1 MRAGNGNWEKLEEL
15 FHELTQLT
23 EPEKI
28 SRLAAISKESLGLFE
43 QLSTLLEADK
53 TSHPLF
59 QVESGGIFSLLASDQ
74 ELLGSRIGAF
84 ELREI
89 IGQGAMGTVFK
100 GHRADG
106 QFDQVVAIKLMKPLL
121 INPSFRDYF
130 ERERQILAKLN
141 HPNIAR
147 LYDGGFTDDG
157 RPFFTMEW
165 VSGKNLIDYCKDKNL
180 GLDERLNFFGQV
192 CHAVRYAHQS
202 LIAHLDL
209 KPQNIIINDEGQVKL
224 LDFGVSRM
232 VDEGFEKESGFTL
245 AYAAPEQI
253 ERNNPST
260 VSDMYALGVILFE
273 LLNGY
278 HPYEKLFKDPQGLK
292 EAILKGNAISF
303 KLSEMFGKVRFS
315 NDLELICRKAMK
327 VLPQHR
333 YASVDELDRD
343 LNDFRN
349 DYPITAHAKAWTYQ
363 AQKYLRRNRTVLAVV
378 NSAFFILLAMGLYY
392 TFQLRQQRNIAQAE
406 AKRANQIT
414 NLITDVFS
422 AADPNIGGADT
433 ITAVQLLDE
442 GLKNLE
448 KNLGD
453 DPEILASMLTKISPI
468 YLSLGQYEKGKF
480 IAEQAYQ
487 INSEL
492 FLYPHPLLA
501 ENELLIGDVYFFYG
515 KLDSAEYF
523 SKKGFS
529 QLLETNTKDEMKLA
543 NAMVGLGNIIYDLG
557 RYEEADSINR
567 IIYTIHQKH
576 LTPPHLLL
584 ANDLHMLG
592 SNRRKMEDY
601 DEAEKYLL
609 ASLEM
614 KKKLFDEPHLELA
627 LSYNHIG
634 SLYQNKGDDEASIP
648 YIRKSL
654 EQREAILGKNH
665 VETMASVS
673 NLARAYSNLGKFEE
687 ALPLYIASFST
698 ISSLFGDE
706 HYYYSYVA
714 NSLGMTYFNLGN
726 FAEAKFYLSKSVE
739 VNKKLFP
746 ENDKRNAVI
755 MMNLAKV
762 FVSEENHLEAIDFYE
777 KAHRILNSAEK
788 KDDRLI
794 TQCQQALGECSLA
807 LGNYSTAI
815 EYLEIALLNNQS
827 SDEVSQETISKINS
841 SLEKAYLATNN

>member
-1 MRAGNGNWEKLEEL
+1 
-15 FHELTQLT
+15 
-23 EPEKI
+23 
-28 SRLAAISKESLGLFE
+28 
-43 QLSTLLEADK
+43 
-53 TSHPLF
+53 
-59 QVESGGIFSLLASDQ
+59 
-74 ELLGSRIGAF
+74 
-84 ELREI
+84 
-89 IGQGAMGTVFK
+89 
-100 GHRADG
+100 
-106 QFDQVVAIKLMKPLL
+106 
-121 INPSFRDYF
+121 
-130 ERERQILAKLN
+130 
-141 HPNIAR
+141 
-147 LYDGGFTDDG
+147 
-157 RPFFTMEW
+157 
-165 VSGKNLIDYCKDKNL
+165 
-180 GLDERLNFFGQV
+180 
-192 CHAVRYAHQS
+192 
-202 LIAHLDL
+202 
-209 KPQNIIINDEGQVKL
+209 
-224 LDFGVSRM
+224 
-232 VDEGFEKESGFTL
+232 
-245 AYAAPEQI
+245 
-253 ERNNPST
+253 
-260 VSDMYALGVILFE
+260 
-273 LLNGY
+273 
-278 HPYEKLFKDPQGLK
+278 
-292 EAILKGNAISF
+292 
-303 KLSEMFGKVRFS
+303 MFGKVRFS
-315 NDLELICRKAMK
+315 NDLELICRKAMEI
-327 VLPQHR
+327 LPQER

-349 DYPITAHAKAWTYQ
+349 DYPITAHAKTWTYQ
-363 AQKYLRRNRTVLAVV
+363 AQKYLRRNRTVLAVA
-378 NSAFFILLAMGLYY
+378 NSAFLVLLAMGLYY
-392 TFQLRQQRNIAQAE
+392 TFQLREQRNIAQAE

-468 YLSLGQYEKGKF
+468 YLSLGQYEKGK
-480 IAEQAYQ
+480 ILAYQAYR

-492 FLYPHPLLA
+492 FSYPHPLLA

-523 SKKGFS
+523 SKKGLS
-529 QLLETNTKDEMKLA
+529 QLLETNTNDEMKLA
-543 NAMVGLGNIIYDLG
+543 NAMLGIGNIVYELG

-567 IIYTIHQKH
+567 IIYAIHQKH
-576 LTPPHLLL
+576 LTAPHILL
-584 ANDLHMLG
+584 ANDLHMFG
-592 SNRRKMEDY
+592 SNKRKMQEY
-601 DEAEKYLL
+601 DDAEKYLL

-698 ISSLFGDE
+698 ISALFGDE

-726 FAEAKFYLSKSVE
+726 FEEAKFYLSKSVE

-762 FVSEENHLEAIDFYE
+762 FVSEENHLEAIASYE

-815 EYLEIALLNNQS
+815 EYLEMALLNNQS
-827 SDEVSQETISKINS
+827 SDDVSQETISKINS
-841 SLEKAYLATNN
+841 SLEKAYLATNNGELKD

>member
-1 MRAGNGNWEKLEEL
+1 MRAVNGNWEKLEEL
-15 FHELTQLT
+15 FHELTQLS
-23 EPEKI
+23 EDKRN
-28 SRLAAISKESLGLFE
+28 SRLATISKEDADLFE
-43 QLSTLLEADK
+43 QLNALLKADK

-59 QVESGGIFSLLASDQ
+59 QAESSSIFSLLASDQ
-74 ELLGSRIGAF
+74 ELLGSRLGAF
-84 ELREI
+84 ELKEVV
-89 IGQGAMGTVFK
+89 GQGAMGTVFK

-106 QFDQVVAIKLMKPLL
+106 HFDQVVAIKLMKPLL
-121 INPSFRDYF
+121 INPTFRDYF

-165 VSGKNLIDYCKDKNL
+165 VSGKNLIDYCKDNNL
-180 GLDERLNFFGQV
+180 GLYERLNLFGQV
-192 CHAVRYAHQS
+192 CLAVRYAHQS

-232 VDEGFEKESGFTL
+232 VEEGFEKESGFTL

-260 VSDMYALGVILFE
+260 VSDIYALGVILFE

-292 EAILKGNAISF
+292 SAILKGNATSF
-303 KLSEMFGKVRFS
+303 KLSEMFGKIRFS
-315 NDLELICRKAMK
+315 NDLELICQKAME

-343 LNDFRN
+343 LYDFRK

-363 AQKYLRRNRTVLAVV
+363 AQKYLRRNRTVLAVA

-392 TFQLRQQRNIAQAE
+392 TFQLQQQRNIAQAE

-414 NLITDVFS
+414 NLITDIFS

-442 GLKNLE
+442 GLRNLE
-448 KNLGD
+448 KNLGE

-468 YLSLGQYEKGKF
+468 YLSLGKYEKGKS

-487 INSEL
+487 INSKL
-492 FLYPHPLLA
+492 FSYPHPLLA

-523 SKKGFS
+523 SKKGLS
-529 QLLETNTKDEMKLA
+529 QLLETNTNDEMKLA
-543 NAMVGLGNIIYDLG
+543 NAMLGIGNIVYELG

-567 IIYTIHQKH
+567 IIYAIHQKH
-576 LTPPHLLL
+576 LTAPHILL
-584 ANDLHMLG
+584 ANDLHMFG
-592 SNRRKMEDY
+592 SNRRKMQEY
-601 DEAEKYLL
+601 DDAEKYLL

-614 KKKLFDEPHLELA
+614 KKELFEEPHLELA

-634 SLYQNKGDDEASIP
+634 SLYQNKGDVEASIP

-654 EQREAILGKNH
+654 EQRDAILGENH

-673 NLARAYSNLGKFEE
+673 NLARAYYQLGRFEE
-687 ALPLYIASFST
+687 ALPLYISSFSVV
-698 ISSLFGDE
+698 SDLFGEE
-706 HYYYSYVA
+706 HYYYSATA
-714 NSLGMTYFNLGN
+714 NTLGMTYFNLGN
-726 FAEAKFYLSKSVE
+726 IQEAKIYLSKSVE

-746 ENDKRNAVI
+746 ETDRRNATS

-762 FVSEENHLEAIDFYE
+762 FASEGNHLNAVELYQKAYKIFKETE
-777 KAHRILNSAEK
+777 KNDLQ
-788 KDDRLI
+788 LI
-794 TQCQQALGECSLA
+794 SQCQQALGECSLA

-815 EYLEIALLNNQS
+815 EYLEMALLNNQS
-827 SDEVSQETISKINS
+827 FDNISQETISKINV
-841 SLEKAYLATNN
+841 SLEKAYLAMNN